1 MLASS
6 AADVDE
12 ALARIGDG
20 PVAVDAKLDGI
31 RVQVHKHDGR
41 VARLHPQPGGDHR
54 PGARGRRGG
63 RRAAG
68 AHRWCSTARRSRSP
82 PTGRARPFQETG
94 ARTASRVDVAT
105 LRAQVPLTSYFF
117 DLLHVD
123 GEDLVDSPGHERF
136 DRLAAVLPPALVVPR
151 TVTADPAEARR
162 LFADVVAAGHEGVV
176 VKSLD
181 APYDAGRRGA
191 GWVKVKPRHTLDL
204 VVLAVEWGSGR
215 RQGWLSNIH
224 LGARDPETG
233 GFVML
238 GKTFKGMTDEMLAW
252 QTERFLALE
261 ESRSAHVVT
270 VRPEQVVEIAFDGI
284 QTSTR
289 YPAGDGA
296 ALRPGAALPRRQD
309 RRRGGHGRDGARAA
323 PGWRHDL
330 APGLAPKPDGRRTA
344 AAARR
349 RRRETEI
356 LDATRALFDAR
367 GVRDAQIEDIANA
380 VGINRAIIYRHFSGK
395 EELFALTLVG
405 YLEQLAGRLQ
415 EADREDASPEDR
427 LRAITAAFVD
437 YGLEF
442 PAFVD
447 CALTLMRRPGPEL
460 LDEISEGAVYRLGR
474 GISTCL
480 APVAAAIQA
489 GVDTGVFHT
498 DDVHLLANTL
508 YASGLGGLQLARVGM
523 VVKEAA
529 PGVPTVAALS
539 AQQVKEHLIASSV
552 AMAIGAGH

>member
-1 MLASS
+1 M
-6 AADVDE
+6 
-12 ALARIGDG
+12 
-20 PVAVDAKLDGI
+20 
-31 RVQVHKHDGR
+31 
-41 VARLHPQPGGDHR
+41 
-54 PGARGRRGG
+54 
-63 RRAAG
+63 
-68 AHRWCSTARRSRSP
+68 TSP
-82 PTGRARPFQETG
+82 
-94 ARTASRVDVAT
+94 S
-105 LRAQVPLTSYFF
+105 
-117 DLLHVD
+117 
-123 GEDLVDSPGHERF
+123 
-136 DRLAAVLPPALVVPR
+136 
-151 TVTADPAEARR
+151 
-162 LFADVVAAGHEGVV
+162 
-176 VKSLD
+176 
-181 APYDAGRRGA
+181 
-191 GWVKVKPRHTLDL
+191 
-204 VVLAVEWGSGR
+204 
-215 RQGWLSNIH
+215 
-224 LGARDPETG
+224 
-233 GFVML
+233 
-238 GKTFKGMTDEMLAW
+238 
-252 QTERFLALE
+252 
-261 ESRSAHVVT
+261 
-270 VRPEQVVEIAFDGI
+270 
-284 QTSTR
+284 
-289 YPAGDGA
+289 
-296 ALRPGAALPRRQD
+296 
-309 RRRGGHGRDGARAA
+309 
-323 PGWRHDL
+323 
-330 APGLAPKPDGRRTA
+330 GLAPKPDGRRTA

-405 YLEQLAGRLQ
+405 YLEQLSGRLQ

-489 GVDTGVFHT
+489 GVGTGVFHT
-498 DDVHLLANTL
+498 EDVHLLANTL

-552 AMAIGAGH
+552 AMAIGARH